1 MAHPVFLDQTHNQS
15 KIITLSKPVFK
26 TRNSSLSNLMW
37 LSWNC
42 TKVLK
47 KRNKSTSSPPSS
59 LSSPLYLES
68 HVTKTSAFCK
78 ESRSYWQESICR
90 EREQNLYIFFSH
102 CKTLHNEPFETLPSV
117 FCSFHNNMS
126 AAAWLIWK
134 HCWRSC
140 MKSFIKSNAQ
150 PGLTRCPNFL
160 GESSLLRPFSAL
172 VYAWG
177 QKYQKMPHI

>member
-1 MAHPVFLDQTHNQS
+1 MAHPVFLDQTHNHS

-26 TRNSSLSNLMW
+26 TCNSSLSNLMW

-78 ESRSYWQESICR
+78 ESSSYWQESICR
-90 EREQNLYIFFSH
+90 EREQNLSIFFL
-102 CKTLHNEPFETLPSV
+102 T
-117 FCSFHNNMS
+117 
-126 AAAWLIWK
+126 AK
-134 HCWRSC
+134 HCIMNPLKLFPLYSAHSIITCLLLHGSSESTAGDPVWRVSL
-140 MKSFIKSNAQ
+140 SLTPSQ
-150 PGLTRCPNFL
+150 DWPGVRISL
-160 GESSLLRPFSAL
+160 GKVPC
-172 VYAWG
+172 
-177 QKYQKMPHI
+177 